1 MSLNPW
7 RGLQDLPAEAW
18 IIFATTLVNRAGTM
32 VLPFLVLYLTQ
43 DLGHPADQ
51 AGFALTAYG
60 FGGLISAP
68 LAGRLSDRVGAL
80 RIMQLSLLVS
90 GALLVVLPL
99 ARSRTAVFS
108 LIFLWALISEA
119 VRPASLAALAAATP
133 PAQRKAAMALNRLAI
148 NLGMSVGPAVG
159 GFLATAS
166 FFWLFAID
174 GATSMAAAAL
184 LTGLLWR
191 KTTAA
196 AADAIRHAGSG
207 TGLSPS
213 PTERAGSSPSPAGIS
228 TRALRDRR
236 MLAFMAAWF
245 IVGVIFFQLDGA
257 FPLYVVRDL
266 GLSQVFFGLLFT
278 LNTVLIIGLEVP
290 INLSTTHWPHRLT
303 LPLGTLLLAAAFA
316 ALAFAESRGTI
327 ALAVVVL
334 TFGEMIVFPV
344 AATYVSEL
352 APAERQ
358 GEYMGAY
365 YIALSLAMIVGPWT
379 GTLVLDRFGS
389 RALWLAVFGCGV
401 AAAGIFRLVVKDKD
415 RTGESGNRIIG

>member
-60 FGGLISAP
+60 FGGLVSAP

-90 GALLVVLPL
+90 GALLIVFPL

-119 VRPASLAALAAATP
+119 VRPASLAALAGATP

-159 GFLATAS
+159 GFLATVS

-207 TGLSPS
+207 TG
-213 PTERAGSSPSPAGIS
+213 SSPSPAGTS

-379 GTLVLDRFGS
+379 GTLVMDRFGS

-401 AAAGIFRLVVKDKD
+401 AAAGMFSLVVKGQA
-415 RTGESGNRIIG
+415 TGESGNWIIG

>member
-1 MSLNPW
+1 MTVNPW
-7 RGLQDLPAEAW
+7 RGLQGLPAEAW
-18 IIFATTLVNRAGTM
+18 IIFATTLVNRTGTM

-60 FGGLISAP
+60 LGGLISAP

-90 GALLVVLPL
+90 GALLVALPL

-119 VRPASLAALAAATP
+119 VRPASLAALAGATT

-148 NLGMSVGPAVG
+148 NLGMSVGPALG
-159 GFLATAS
+159 GFLATVS

-174 GATSMAAAAL
+174 GASSMAAAAL
-184 LTGLLWR
+184 LTGLLWK

-196 AADAIRHAGSG
+196 TDAGHG
-207 TGLSPS
+207 T
-213 PTERAGSSPSPAGIS
+213 GSSPSPTCGSGWPASPTDKG
-228 TRALRDRR
+228 TGALRDRR

-303 LPLGTLLLAAAFA
+303 LPLGTLLLAAGFA
-316 ALAFAESRGTI
+316 ALAFAETRGTI

-344 AATYVSEL
+344 SATYVSEL
-352 APAERQ
+352 APIERQ

-379 GTLVLDRFGS
+379 GTLVMDRFGS
-389 RALWLAVFGCGV
+389 RTLWLAVFGCGV
-401 AAAGIFRLVVKDKD
+401 AAAGMFSVVVRDKK
-415 RTGESGNRIIG
+415 NRVIE

>member
-119 VRPASLAALAAATP
+119 VRPASLAALAGATP

-159 GFLATAS
+159 GFLATVS

-207 TGLSPS
+207 TGSSPS
-213 PTERAGSSPSPAGIS
+213 PTERAGSSPSPARTS
-228 TRALRDRR
+228 TGALRDRR

-379 GTLVLDRFGS
+379 GTLVMDRFGS

-401 AAAGIFRLVVKDKD
+401 AAAGMFRLVVKDK
-415 RTGESGNRIIG
+415 RQANRVIG

>member
-1 MSLNPW
+1 MTLNPW
-7 RGLQDLPAEAW
+7 RGLEDLPAEAW

-119 VRPASLAALAAATP
+119 VRPASLAALAGATP

-196 AADAIRHAGSG
+196 AADAGRG
-207 TGLSPS
+207 T
-213 PTERAGSSPSPAGIS
+213 GSSPSPTDRSTGRGTAGIS

-245 IVGVIFFQLDGA
+245 IVGVIFFQLDGP

-278 LNTVLIIGLEVP
+278 LNTVLIICLEVP

-379 GTLVLDRFGS
+379 GTLIMDRFGS

-401 AAAGIFRLVVKDKD
+401 AAAGMFRLVVKDK
-415 RTGESGNRIIG
+415 RQANRVIG